1 MRVAEHMPAV
11 SAMVPSLQER
21 EGGLAHG
28 CIADQGVGVGFPV
41 FACGWAGY
49 GAEVVGWD
57 GGLVFGDF
65 SEGFFLAVGGG
76 APTYGAAGSGAVE
89 AVGAAVDAAGRC
101 EGRGA
106 VGSFGGAQNGGDVHG
121 RFGLAEVV
129 QPENVG
135 GLGDIVLA
143 R

>member
-1 MRVAEHMPAV
+1 MRVAEDMPAV

-21 EGGLAHG
+21 EGGLAYG

-41 FACGWAGY
+41 LARGWAGY

-65 SEGFFLAVGGG
+65 LEGFLLAVGGG
-76 APTYGAAGSGAVE
+76 APAYGAAGGGAVE
-89 AVGAAVDAAGRC
+89 AVGAAVDAAGRG

-106 VGSFGGAQNGGDVHG
+106 VGPFSGAQDGGDVHG

-129 QPENVG
+129 
-135 GLGDIVLA
+135 
-143 R
+143 